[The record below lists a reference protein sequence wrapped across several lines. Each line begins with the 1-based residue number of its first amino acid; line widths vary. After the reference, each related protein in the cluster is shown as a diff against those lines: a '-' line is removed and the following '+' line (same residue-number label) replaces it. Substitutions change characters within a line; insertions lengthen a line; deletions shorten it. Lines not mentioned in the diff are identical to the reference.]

1 MNGSPSDSLRVAD
14 EKIVNP
20 VRMLWTIVGGV
31 AGAEA
36 LFELVVYWRPTMS
49 PYIEAIL
56 DGSFILAVTLVLVFV
71 VMYRPMRL
79 LISQYRSAI
88 EEVKTL
94 RGIITICAACKKI
107 RTDVQ
112 SWDQMEAYVQAHS
125 EAKFSHALCPDCIR
139 RLYPEDAEWI
149 TEQMNTHRPHVQDAS
164 ETGSNS
170 SVHQD

>member
-1 MNGSPSDSLRVAD
+1 MNGSPSDSLRAA
-14 EKIVNP
+14 EEQAINP
-20 VRMLWTIVGGV
+20 VRMLWIIVGGV
-31 AGAEA
+31 VGAEA
-36 LFELVVYWRPTMS
+36 LFELAVYWRPTMS
-49 PYIEAIL
+49 PYVEAIL
-56 DGSFILAVTLVLVFV
+56 DGIFIFTVTLCLVFV

-79 LISQYRSAI
+79 LISQYRSVI
-88 EEVKTL
+88 DEVKTL

-107 RTDVQ
+107 RTDIQ

-125 EAKFSHALCPDCIR
+125 EAKFSHALCPDCIQ

-164 ETGSNS
+164 GIGSNS

>member
-1 MNGSPSDSLRVAD
+1 MTPPPPSAGVSELFLRKLWQNIPPPPAD
-14 EKIVNP
+14 FLRK
-20 VRMLWTIVGGV
+20 VRHANI
-31 AGAEA
+31 AG
-36 LFELVVYWRPTMS
+36 R
-49 PYIEAIL
+49 
-56 DGSFILAVTLVLVFV
+56 
-71 VMYRPMRL
+71 
-79 LISQYRSAI
+79 RSAI
-88 EEVKTL
+88 DEVKTL